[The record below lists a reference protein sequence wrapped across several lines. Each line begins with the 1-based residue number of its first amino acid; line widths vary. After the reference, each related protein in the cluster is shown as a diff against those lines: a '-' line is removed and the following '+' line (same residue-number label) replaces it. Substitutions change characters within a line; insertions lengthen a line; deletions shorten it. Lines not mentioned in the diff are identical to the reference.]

1 MYNVIFSSVLDSL
14 KIKFSSLEN
23 FEKSIS
29 LDLKDYS
36 EVQNFTSVDEKK
48 YFSCYIF
55 NEHKFYFGFSDSN
68 FVPLYDFDEV
78 IAKVMFAFPNYFEP
92 LTNIKNALVDNEK
105 TNHFENPTLYYNSLQ
120 RIFEILSFKEIQE
133 IKTNFQIEILE

>member
-23 FEKSIS
+23 FKKSIS

-36 EVQNFTSVDEKK
+36 EVQNFISVDGKK

-55 NEHKFYFGFSDSN
+55 NEHKFYFGFNDSN
-68 FVPLYDFDEV
+68 FIPLYDYDEV
-78 IAKVMFAFPNYFEP
+78 IAKVMFSFPNYFEP
-92 LTNIKNALVDNEK
+92 LANIKNALVGNEK
-105 TNHFENPTLYYNSLQ
+105 TNNFENPNLYYASLQ
-120 RIFEILSFKEIQE
+120 RIFEILSFTEIQE
-133 IKTNFQIEILE
+133 LKTNLQIEILE